1 MSYKSR
7 YTGQE
12 LDDAVGKAFT
22 ALQDIPEDYVK
33 KEFLA
38 DNGYMNGEALKGLL
52 DEFSVALVEYVGQ
65 SISDAITRTLNEEV

>member
-12 LDDAVGKAFT
+12 LDDAVGKAST
-22 ALQDIPEDYVK
+22 ALQEIPDEYVTK
-33 KEFLA
+33 KFLE
-38 DNGYMNGEALKGLL
+38 DNGYMDGVTFEGFMEAFG
-52 DEFSVALVEYVGQ
+52 SLVIGYVDQ

>member
-22 ALQDIPEDYVK
+22 ALQEIPAEYVT

-38 DNGYMNGEALKGLL
+38 ANDYLDGVHFEGYMEAFGEMVVG
-52 DEFSVALVEYVGQ
+52 YVDQ

>member
-12 LDDAVGKAFT
+12 LDDAVGKAST
-22 ALQDIPEDYVK
+22 ALQEIPEDYVT

-38 DNGYMNGEALKGLL
+38 DNGYMDGVAFEGFMEAFGNLIV
-52 DEFSVALVEYVGQ
+52 EFVGQ
-65 SISDAITRTLNEEV
+65 SISDAITSTLNEEV

>member
-12 LDDAVGKAFT
+12 LDDAVGKAST
-22 ALQDIPEDYVK
+22 ALQEIPDEYVTK
-33 KEFLA
+33 KFLE
-38 DNGYMNGEALKGLL
+38 DNGYMDGVTLNVFLE
-52 DEFSVALVEYVGQ
+52 EFGTALVEYINY